1 MFTTRYRNARLRYVE
16 NPAEESGGG
25 KADSDQDQS
34 DQASEDADGSDDTAD
49 EDQDDAESFD
59 AERALKKIHKA
70 NAEAARLRERA
81 RKAETDRDEKVS
93 ALEAEKLRLRIG
105 YRLGLPE
112 KLIDRLKGKTEEEIL
127 ADAEDMLGAL
137 GAGKRPSPTQKPK
150 EALRGGSKPDDEPEE
165 TDPRKLA
172 ARVPRR

>member
-1 MFTTRYRNARLRYVE
+1 MFTTRNKRLMFVE
-16 NPAEESGGG
+16 DPAEEPGGGG
-25 KADSDQDQS
+25 KGDPDPTG
-34 DQASEDADGSDDTAD
+34 EDPKGDDPDPAGDPD
-49 EDQDDAESFD
+49 EDPDDDAFD

-137 GAGKRPSPTQKPK
+137 GAGRKPTVTQKPK
-150 EALRGGSKPDDEPEE
+150 EALRGGSEPNDEPEE

>member
-1 MFTTRYRNARLRYVE
+1 MFTTRNKRLLFVE
-16 NPAEESGGG
+16 DPAEEPGGGG
-25 KADSDQDQS
+25 KGASDP
-34 DQASEDADGSDDTAD
+34 APDGDPKGDGPDDTDEPD
-49 EDQDDAESFD
+49 EDPDDGAFD

>member
-1 MFTTRYRNARLRYVE
+1 MFTTRYSNARLRYVE

-25 KADSDQDQS
+25 KADGDQDQS
-34 DQASEDADGSDDTAD
+34 DQASEDADGSDDAAD
-49 EDQDDAESFD
+49 EDQDDAEAFD

-112 KLIDRLKGKTEEEIL
+112 KLIDRLKGTTEEEIL

-137 GAGKRPSPTQKPK
+137 GAGKKPNPTQKPK
-150 EALRGGSKPDDEPEE
+150 EALRGGTQPDDEPEE

-172 ARVPRR
+172 ALVPRR